1 MANPNTPKDE
11 NGAGESE
18 QRMLVVTPAQQPVV
32 RDVKF
37 ENEFSTLR
45 DKNTHIVNERRK
57 Y

>member
-11 NGAGESE
+11 SAGESE